1 MIKIK
6 LLNLA
11 ILFQVFHLCFHREI
25 QLNVMLV
32 ENHQIIL
39 SLMVIPKVQYVM
51 NIKGIMKYACIL
63 KDSDELIIILMH

>member
-11 ILFQVFHLCFHREI
+11 IFFQVFHLCFHREI
-25 QLNVMLV
+25 QLNVMLA

-39 SLMVIPKVQYVM
+39 SLMVIPKVR
-51 NIKGIMKYACIL
+51 YAY
-63 KDSDELIIILMH
+63 